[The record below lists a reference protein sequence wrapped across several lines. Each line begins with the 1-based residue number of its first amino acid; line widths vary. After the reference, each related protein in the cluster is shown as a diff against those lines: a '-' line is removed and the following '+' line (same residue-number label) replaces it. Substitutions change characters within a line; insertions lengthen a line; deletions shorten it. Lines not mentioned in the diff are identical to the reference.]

1 MLAAIG
7 NAVKARNDLP
17 KNMNRGDYEGREE
30 REDRSKA
37 SDTGVAFDSPMG
49 EKFLR
54 LNPLGKSFLRVLC
67 VLRSHFPSP
76 FLG

>member
-7 NAVKARNDLP
+7 NAAKARNDLP

-37 SDTGVAFDSPMG
+37 SDTGVAFDSP
-49 EKFLR
+49 
-54 LNPLGKSFLRVLC
+54 LG
-67 VLRSHFPSP
+67 
-76 FLG
+76 